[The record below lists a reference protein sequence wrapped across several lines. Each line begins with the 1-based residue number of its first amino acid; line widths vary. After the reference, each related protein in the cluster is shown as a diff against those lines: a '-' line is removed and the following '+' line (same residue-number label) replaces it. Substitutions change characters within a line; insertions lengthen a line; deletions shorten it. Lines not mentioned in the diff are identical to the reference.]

1 MSCPFLREGRAR
13 YCHAAP
19 VRKLILDGPG
29 ATDGGRCAS
38 TRYVDCVL
46 ALKSESPRERCPHL
60 EEIRVQYCGVSPIPK
75 LVPFSDSELSS
86 CTSNTYRYCDSYLHL
101 AQPHVSTPASSL
113 LYSQNHFW
121 LDAEDSGLCHIGIDA
136 FVAEIAGT
144 VDGIT
149 FVSSRGTHCP
159 AVALKV
165 HGVEW
170 PMNFPNPVMVQKVN
184 GRLRSD
190 PARLTADPYGA
201 GWLFEGWEVPGRT
214 RAGCWAPWER
224 AAESCVIRST
234 QICAAT
240 QVLTYRMRARC
251 SSIPRCRGTSCR
263 KLMPKYSGSP
273 PGVPRPRRQ
282 TGCFPPQ
289 VFSRS

>member
-29 ATDGGRCAS
+29 ATDGGRCS
-38 TRYVDCVL
+38 TSRYVGCEL
-46 ALKSESPRERCPHL
+46 AAKTETSQDHCPHL

-101 AQPHVSTPASSL
+101 AQPHATAAPAGL
-113 LYSQNHFW
+113 LYTSNHFW
-121 LDAEDSGLCHIGIDA
+121 LDAEESGLCHIGIDGFA
-136 FVAEIAGT
+136 ADVAGM

-159 AVALKV
+159 ALALTI

-170 PMNFPNPVMVQKVN
+170 PMSFPNPIMIQKVN
-184 GRLRSD
+184 SHLRSD
-190 PARLTADPYGA
+190 PGRITADPYGA

-214 RAGCWAPWER
+214 RAGLISGPQASAWQSQERERLANEIHEAHAAGCDGGAP
-224 AAESCVIRST
+224 V
-234 QICAAT
+234 
-240 QVLTYRMRARC
+240 
-251 SSIPRCRGTSCR
+251 RGVAQFLS
-263 KLMPKYSGSP
+263 
-273 PGVPRPRRQ
+273 RQ
-282 TGCFPPQ
+282 HLVCLLQHF
-289 VFSRS
+289 FSKTDWTVEG